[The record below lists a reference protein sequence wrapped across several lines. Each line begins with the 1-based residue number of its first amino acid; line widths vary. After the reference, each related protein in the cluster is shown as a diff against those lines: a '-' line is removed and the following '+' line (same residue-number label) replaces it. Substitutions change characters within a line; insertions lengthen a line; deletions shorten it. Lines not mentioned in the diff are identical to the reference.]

1 MALAALL
8 LSAILVGMSVL
19 YARRAGHLDVPNH
32 RSSHRLPTPR
42 GAGIGFVI
50 TVLILGTLLSTR
62 VAPQSVTALAYAA
75 GALTLLAVVG
85 WLDDRFSLS
94 ALTRLGVHILAAAA
108 VVLLVNRVA
117 PLPGLANIPW
127 LLLWGFWTVSSINI
141 VNFMDGI
148 DGMVG
153 AQALVY
159 GLFLYAVLPAGSLAR
174 LFGLTLA
181 FASLGFLIWNWAP
194 AKIFLGDVGSGP
206 LGMMLVIAGAL
217 AVGAGM
223 NPLLV
228 FLPLFPL
235 FFDALATVTLRLRRH
250 ENLTVAHR
258 SHLYQRLA
266 AGSAGH
272 AVVSAS
278 YAAAAAIGA
287 VVAALLQK
295 ATGGLIFAG
304 VLCYM
309 VLTISVWNVL
319 HRRFPL
325 SLSSPL
331 RFRFPSED
339 EV

>member
-1 MALAALL
+1 MINGEILLALEALL
-8 LSAILVGMSVL
+8 LSALLVGVSVL

-42 GAGIGFVI
+42 GAGIGFVM
-50 TVLILGTLLSTR
+50 TVLILGAVATAR
-62 VAPQSVTALAYAA
+62 AAPQSLTPLGYTAAALA
-75 GALTLLAVVG
+75 ALSVIG
-85 WLDDRFSLS
+85 WLDDRFTLS
-94 ALTRLGVHILAAAA
+94 AGARLGIHVVAAVT

-117 PLPGLANIPW
+117 PLAGLANIPW

-159 GLFLYAVLPAGSLAR
+159 GLFLYGVLPPGTLAGVI
-174 LFGLTLA
+174 GLTLA

-194 AKIFLGDVGSGP
+194 ARIFMGDVGSGP

-217 AVGAGM
+217 AVGAGF

-235 FFDALATVTLRLRRH
+235 FFDALATVTLRLRRG
-250 ENLTVAHR
+250 ERLTVAHR
-258 SHLYQRLA
+258 SHLYQRVA

-272 AVVSAS
+272 ALVSGVYAVAAAVGAAVAATLKAAPTPVVIFGILT
-278 YAAAAAIGA
+278 YAA
-287 VVAALLQK
+287 L
-295 ATGGLIFAG
+295 G
-304 VLCYM
+304 VLTWM
-309 VLTISVWNVL
+309 FF
-319 HRRFPL
+319 HRKFPL
-325 SLSSPL
+325 VGP
-331 RFRFPSED
+331 P
-339 EV
+339 